1 MDRVQ
6 YAIGLITLLLVL
18 ISGWFLFDLLSRDE
32 EKGRFGFRIEFRDA
46 RGMKSGA
53 AVKYRGVT
61 VGTVRK
67 IQISDDREKAVVS
80 VVLEPGSEHLACHS
94 SEFWIVSPRFSGFSG
109 GVTGLDTLVRDSY
122 LEFLTPI
129 PSGPQLSPGSLL
141 GGLES
146 PLGEQGSNG
155 LDPIRH
161 GDLELVLLVPE
172 NHGLVVGADVRFRGV
187 PCGEVRHIDLAGSG
201 SFVEV
206 RLRIE
211 QRYRETV
218 TDKSQ
223 FWVARPRISGALLSG
238 MAVEDFSALLSPFVA
253 YHSAPG
259 EGLPVPDNYRCA
271 ALADRPD
278 IETMVIPPEAIAQQD
293 PEVSEESNGNLRL
306 VRIVYEAVEDD
317 WLSSDDQVRR
327 EGTGILYLDQGGQ
340 PAVITCRSACDAEYF
355 ISDLWGGDAEIKSEA
370 IRVIVAGGAVLRA
383 GRTWVD
389 PEGRDLAVLS
399 LDGAVGGLVP
409 SAPELMNFAGPSE
422 NGAHTFVS
430 VVSAEPLAK
439 SDDGL
444 PKFLDHRGSVC
455 MENSKA
461 VAILGKKIGTD
472 AEGVLVSLALLP
484 EGLRPAQ

>member
-6 YAIGLITLLLVL
+6 YAIGLITLLLVM

-32 EKGRFGFRIEFRDA
+32 EKDRFGFRIEFRDA

-67 IQISDDREKAVVS
+67 IQISEDREKAVVS
-80 VVLEPGSEHLACHS
+80 VVLEPGAEHLACHS
-94 SEFWIVSPRFSGFSG
+94 SEFWIVSPRFSGLSS

-122 LEFLTPI
+122 LEFLTPL

-146 PLGEQGSNG
+146 PLGEQRSNG
-155 LDPIRH
+155 LDPVRH
-161 GDLELVLLVPE
+161 GDLEMVLLVPE
-172 NHGLVVGADVRFRGV
+172 NHGLVVGADIRFRGV
-187 PCGEVRHIDLAGSG
+187 PCGEVRHIDLAGNG

-206 RLRIE
+206 KLRIE

-253 YHSAPG
+253 YFSAPG

-271 ALADRPD
+271 ALADRPS
-278 IETMVIPPEAIAQQD
+278 IETTVIPPEAIAQDEQVMSAD
-293 PEVSEESNGNLRL
+293 NGGGLRL
-306 VRIVYEAVEDD
+306 VRVVYEAVEED
-317 WLSSDDQVRR
+317 WLSSDDQVKR
-327 EGTGILYLDQGGQ
+327 EGIGLLYLDQGGK
-340 PAVITCRSACDAEYF
+340 PVVITCRSACDAEYF

-389 PEGRDLAVLS
+389 PEGRDLAVLT
-399 LDGAVGGLVP
+399 LEGALGGVIP
-409 SAPELMNFAGPSE
+409 SATELMNFAGPSMGE
-422 NGAHTFVS
+422 AHSFMGVI
-430 VVSAEPLAK
+430 SAEPLAQGQG
-439 SDDGL
+439 GL
-444 PKFLDHRGSVC
+444 PTFPEHRGAVC
-455 MENSKA
+455 LEGARA
-461 VAILGKKIGTD
+461 VAILGQKPDYPT
-472 AEGVLVSLALLP
+472 EGVLVSLALLP
-484 EGLRPAQ
+484 ESLRPAQ